1 VSDPPADPLIEKT
14 LTIKGR
20 PMPKSWEDLRIAC
33 LRPLERLPDWKVII
47 DSGSEINIF
56 PARLAKEQEFRYFP
70 RHVNTAAVHNQ
81 PFKNHGSVV
90 ATFELQDSRG
100 IWQAFHE
107 TAVISPDVS
116 TIILGSP
123 WLKKHNPQM
132 DWTNEKLYFRENT
145 NYQSVKIGLVTA
157 DDMTRDVVFVGMLMV
172 RPDACEDESHSYPE
186 APQEIPEAY
195 REFADVFSEEES
207 STLAG
212 HGSHD
217 LAIELQE
224 GKEPP
229 FGPLYKFSEL
239 ELAEL
244 RRYIEENLAR
254 GFIRPSRSSAGAPI
268 LFAKKKDGSLRL
280 CVDYRG
286 LNQVTIRNR
295 YPLPLLH
302 ELLDRLGSAKIFT
315 QFDIREAYYRIRIAT
330 GHEWKTAFRTKY
342 GLFEYLVMPFGLTN
356 APATFQSYINST
368 LREFLD
374 IFAVAYLDDI
384 VVYS

>member
-1 VSDPPADPLIEKT
+1 
-14 LTIKGR
+14 
-20 PMPKSWEDLRIAC
+20 
-33 LRPLERLPDWKVII
+33 
-47 DSGSEINIF
+47 
-56 PARLAKEQEFRYFP
+56 
-70 RHVNTAAVHNQ
+70 
-81 PFKNHGSVV
+81 
-90 ATFELQDSRG
+90 
-100 IWQAFHE
+100 
-107 TAVISPDVS
+107 
-116 TIILGSP
+116 
-123 WLKKHNPQM
+123 
-132 DWTNEKLYFRENT
+132 
-145 NYQSVKIGLVTA
+145 VKIGLVTA

-295 YPLPLLH
+295 YPLPLLY

-384 VVYS
+384 VVYSQTGGTHTTCPQGPG